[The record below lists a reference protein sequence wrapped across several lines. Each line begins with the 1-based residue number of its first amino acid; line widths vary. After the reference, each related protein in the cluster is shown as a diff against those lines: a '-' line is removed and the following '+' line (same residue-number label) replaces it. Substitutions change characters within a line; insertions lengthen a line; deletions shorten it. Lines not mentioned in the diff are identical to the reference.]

1 VVLEKLKTTTLLRSD
16 LLGREYG
23 RYKVESVEKT
33 ATDADPPE
41 SDPKLDLLLE
51 ILARMP

>member
-1 VVLEKLKTTTLLRSD
+1 MVLEKLKTTLLRSD
-16 LLGREYG
+16 LFRQEYG
-23 RYKVESVEKT
+23 RYKVENVEKT
-33 ATDADPPE
+33 TTDADPPE